1 MNPVSRL
8 MLQIVV
14 ILTMCWATGKLA
26 RLTGQTRVIGE
37 IVAGILLGPSLFGWL
52 APSWYLW
59 LFPPSSIGNLNV
71 LSQIGLIIFLFVV
84 GLNID
89 MGELRRAGHAVVLAS
104 HASITIPFFC
114 GAVLCIYLYPRF
126 AEHTVSFTVFTLFIG
141 ASMSITAFPV
151 LARILSETGLM
162 QTRLGTVAIACAAVD
177 DVTGWCI
184 LAFIVI
190 LMRALGIN
198 SLLAT
203 IGGIAVFCLIMVYGV
218 RPVAKYF
225 QRIYQKQGG
234 LSTDGWALLL
244 ILIMISAFL
253 TERIGV
259 HPLFGAF
266 LTGAI
271 MPKHNDLVRYLRS
284 QIETI
289 VLALLLPLFFAV
301 NGLNTSITLIHGP
314 GLWMWTILLILVATV
329 GKMSGSGIASFL
341 MGMNAWEA
349 AGLGT
354 LMNTRGLLEL
364 VILNI
369 GLELK
374 IISPTIF
381 SMMVIMTL
389 ATTSM
394 TTPVM
399 RWMSSR
405 MIQSKLAEGSQ
416 RDATPSQLITVDAGS
431 GTAA

>member
-1 MNPVSRL
+1 M
-8 MLQIVV
+8 
-14 ILTMCWATGKLA
+14 
-26 RLTGQTRVIGE
+26 
-37 IVAGILLGPSLFGWL
+37 AGIFLGPSLFGWL
-52 APSWYLW
+52 APAWYLW

-71 LSQIGLIIFLFVV
+71 LSQIGLVIFMFVV

-89 MGELRRAGHAVVLAS
+89 MGELKRAGHAAVLAS

-126 AEHTVSFTVFTLFIG
+126 ADSSVSFTVFTLFIG

-151 LARILSETGLM
+151 LARILSETGLI

-190 LMRALGIN
+190 LMRESRISG
-198 SLLAT
+198 LLVT
-203 IGGIAVFCLIMVYGV
+203 IGGIGVFCLIMVCGV
-218 RPVAKYF
+218 RPIVQYF
-225 QRIYQKQGG
+225 QRVYQKEGS
-234 LSTDGWALLL
+234 LSTDGWTLLL
-244 ILIMISAFL
+244 ILVMISAFF
-253 TERIGV
+253 TERLGV

-271 MPKHNDLVRYLRS
+271 MPKQNDLARYLGH
-284 QIETI
+284 QMEAI

-301 NGLNTSITLIHGP
+301 NGVNTSITLIHGP
-314 GLWMWTILLILVATV
+314 GLWMWTVLIILVATV
-329 GKMSGSGIASFL
+329 GKMGGSGIASLL
-341 MGMNAWEA
+341 MGMDAWEA
-349 AGLGT
+349 AGLGI

-374 IISPTIF
+374 IISPTVF

-389 ATTSM
+389 AATSM
-394 TTPVM
+394 TTPVI

-405 MIQSKLAEGSQ
+405 MLRGTLTEGSKRQ
-416 RDATPSQLITVDAGS
+416 EETSTQVVAVDAGS
-431 GTAA
+431 RTAA